1 MIRIEAAAATH
12 VGRVRE
18 TNQDRALVTGQLA
31 AVADGMGGHAGGD
44 KAAALAIAELSGVRG
59 TVSADRLI
67 KVVQAANRRI
77 FKVASAPE
85 LRGMGTTIV
94 AAVVDNTSGVMSLI
108 NVGDSR
114 GYQFRNGVLRQ
125 VTEDH
130 SLVEDLLRSG
140 RLTEAE
146 AKVHPQRNIVTRVLG
161 IGEAVDVDLFSI
173 NLEVGDRYVL
183 CSDGL
188 TNEVDNQGI
197 VDLLERFPSA
207 ADAADEL
214 VSLAVQNG
222 GRDNVTVAVVDILPA
237 QDDDQTEAARTRG
250 QRETQEIA
258 PVVAPDAGSLGG
270 PALPDADGE
279 SIVGDSTGTT
289 QTLLKDDPSDLFQD
303 GAGNKHEGT
312 EPGDAQPDDV
322 GAEPG
327 SVTVPDQGNGPR
339 SRLRSVMFVA
349 AVIGVALLAVLTSS
363 WYARSSWY
371 ADDLDGEVVIL
382 RGRPGGFL
390 WYDPA
395 VVVETGIDV
404 AELDGTAHELLTS
417 QSSWPSLADASEFVD
432 NLKQDSDP
440 VAED

>member
-12 VGRVRE
+12 VGQVRE
-18 TNQDRALVTGQLA
+18 TNQDRALVSGQLA

-94 AAVVDNTSGVMSLI
+94 AAVVNNESAVMSLI

-125 VTEDH
+125 ITEDH

-140 RLTEAE
+140 RLTEEE
-146 AKVHPQRNIVTRVLG
+146 ARTHPQRNIVTRVLG

-188 TNEVDNQGI
+188 SNEVDSQGI
-197 VDLLERFPSA
+197 VALLQQFPA
-207 ADAADEL
+207 AAEAANEL
-214 VSLAVQNG
+214 VSLAVRNG
-222 GRDNVTVAVVDILPA
+222 GRDNVTVAVVDVLSGESLPGSGQSVTA
-237 QDDDQTEAARTRG
+237 QVPDHSQ
-250 QRETQEIA
+250 TQEIA
-258 PVVAPDAGSLGG
+258 PVMV
-270 PALPDADGE
+270 E
-279 SIVGDSTGTT
+279 DSPSRT
-289 QTLLKDDPSDLFQD
+289 QTLLMPESASNLNGGSHSDPGEVELGDTNSAPMTNETPEGSTIEGANDSRRWLRTIMV
-303 GAGNKHEGT
+303 GAGL
-312 EPGDAQPDDV
+312 A
-322 GAEPG
+322 
-327 SVTVPDQGNGPR
+327 
-339 SRLRSVMFVA
+339 
-349 AVIGVALLAVLTSS
+349 GVALAALLATS
-363 WYARSSWY
+363 WYAKSSWY
-371 ADDLDGEVVIL
+371 ADDLNGEVVLL
-382 RGRPGGFL
+382 RGRPDGFL
-390 WYDPA
+390 WYEPS
-395 VVVETGIDV
+395 VVVETGIRV
-404 AELDGTAHELLTS
+404 SELDGTSQELLAS
-417 QSSWPSLADASEFVD
+417 QSSWRSLDDASEFVVK
-432 NLKQDSDP
+432 LKQDSDP